1 MENTSAKTDI
11 LAPHRAR
18 LRGVTHERE
27 RDQTT
32 RTDTGLPQD
41 SSSCVVPLGALE
53 RIRQLFDPGTFT
65 EINAGVLSHCEVNG
79 MGEKKSPGDGVI
91 CGFGHIGGRTVYAY
105 SQDRT
110 VFGGS
115 LGAAHAKK
123 ISKLMDI
130 AGKSGCPFV
139 GINDSGGARIQEGV
153 EALGGYGE
161 IFMRN
166 VRYSG
171 VIPQLSLLLGPCA
184 GGAAYSPALSDI
196 VIMVDGLSYMFVT
209 GPKVVRAIMGEEI
222 DREKLGGA
230 RVHAETSGV
239 AHFLVKS
246 ESEGLDVARKVLSY
260 FPPSSRQPAPFVP
273 TQDSSSRSCETLA
286 SIVSQKSNQ
295 AYEVRTVIEQVLDQ
309 GSFLEVQA
317 RWAKNVRVGLARLG
331 GYPVGVVANNPAV
344 CAGVLD
350 SDTSR
355 KAARFVRMCNA
366 FGLPLITFVDV
377 PGFMPGSRQEHAGII
392 DHGAKLAFAY
402 CEATVPKLSVILRK
416 AYGGAYIVMSSKHV
430 GGDFNFAWPNAQIAV
445 VGAAA
450 AVEILHGKELK
461 NHRDAVGLRTKLE
474 AEYNT
479 NYINPTMAEARG
491 FLDAI
496 IQPAE
501 TRRVLVRS
509 LTAILGKCEDMPHKR
524 NGNIPL

>member
-1 MENTSAKTDI
+1 MEHSSVRTHI
-11 LAPHRAR
+11 LARDRAR
-18 LRGVTHERE
+18 LPVATHERE
-27 RDQTT
+27 SNQTA
-32 RTDTGLPQD
+32 RTDAGLVQD
-41 SSSCVVPLGALE
+41 SSSRIATLGARD

-65 EINAGVLSHCEVNG
+65 EIDAGVVSHCRVNG

-91 CGFGHIGGRTVYAY
+91 CGFGHIGGRTAYAY

-115 LGAAHAKK
+115 LGEAHAKK
-123 ISKLMDI
+123 ISKLMDL

-171 VIPQLSLLLGPCA
+171 VIPQLSLLMGPCA
-184 GGAAYSPALSDI
+184 GGAAYSPALSDM
-196 VIMVDGLSYMFVT
+196 VIMVEGLSYMFVT

-230 RVHAETSGV
+230 RVHAETTGV
-239 AHFLVKS
+239 AHFLVNS
-246 ESEGLDVARKVLSY
+246 EMEGLEVARRILSY
-260 FPPSSRQPAPFVP
+260 FPPSNRQPAPFIP
-273 TQDSSSRSCETLA
+273 PQDSPSRSCEALA
-286 SIVSQKSNQ
+286 SIAGQKSNQ
-295 AYEVRTVIEQVLDQ
+295 AYEMRTVIDQVLDQ

-317 RWAKNVRVGLARLG
+317 GWAQNVRVGLARLG
-331 GYPVGVVANNPAV
+331 GYPVGVVGNNPSV

-350 SDTSR
+350 SDASR

-392 DHGAKLAFAY
+392 DHGAKLAYAY
-402 CEATVPKLSVILRK
+402 CEATVPKLCVILRK

-450 AVEILHGKELK
+450 AVEILHGKELQ
-461 NHRDAVGLRTKLE
+461 NHRDAIGLRTKLA
-474 AEYNT
+474 AEYHA
-479 NYINPTMAEARG
+479 NYINPAVAEARG

-501 TRRVLVRS
+501 TRRMLVLS
-509 LTAILGKCEDMPHKR
+509 LTAILGKREDLPHKR